1 MKDCLFYRGQ
11 DRNNNRIKD
20 LEYGTAEI
28 EGANCGAVD
37 NPGGV
42 FSASLTPAEM
52 ESSASAA
59 GQGGIAQSPA
69 SVDRIVVA
77 VCFFVPCL
85 MPWLSMTLMDVA

>member
-1 MKDCLFYRGQ
+1 MELLRSKA
-11 DRNNNRIKD
+11 RIAA
-20 LEYGTAEI
+20 LWI
-28 EGANCGAVD
+28 IQV
-37 NPGGV
+37 V
-42 FSASLTPAEM
+42 FFSASLTPAEM